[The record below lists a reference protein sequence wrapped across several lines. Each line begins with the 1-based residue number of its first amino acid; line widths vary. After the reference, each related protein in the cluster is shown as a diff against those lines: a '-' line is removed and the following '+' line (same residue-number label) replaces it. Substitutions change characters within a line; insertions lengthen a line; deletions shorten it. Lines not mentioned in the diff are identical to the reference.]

1 MTVAL
6 VVAGVAACGDRGS
19 SGSADGPTVVAT
31 TPILGDVVGEIVG
44 DDATVAVVM
53 PPGADPHEFQPS
65 AREAAEMREA
75 DLLVTN
81 GGGLE
86 AGLDS
91 AIEGAE
97 DDGVAVFTALD
108 HVDPLPGDADA
119 EHAED
124 DHAEDDGDDH
134 AEDDGDDHAE
144 DDDAQDDGDDHDG
157 HDHGDVDPHFFT
169 DPARMAVAAEALT
182 EALVAESPEL
192 DTPDLRQR
200 ADAYV
205 AELRALDAEVEET
218 LAAVPDDR
226 RVLVTTHDVL
236 GYFAD
241 RYGFD
246 LLGSVLP
253 SVTTEGAPSAAEIDA
268 LAGAVGETGVPAIF
282 ADASAPTSLADTL
295 ADEVGDIEV
304 VELHTESLGEAG
316 SGADTYT
323 GMIRTDAERIAAALG

>member
-1 MTVAL
+1 VAVAL
-6 VVAGVAACGDRGS
+6 VVAGVAACGGGG
-19 SGSADGPTVVAT
+19 SGSASGRTVVAT

-53 PPGADPHEFQPS
+53 PAGADPHEFQPS

-91 AIEGAE
+91 TVDGAE

-108 HVDPLPGDADA
+108 HVDPPPGDADA

-124 DHAEDDGDDH
+124 DHAETGAAGGDH
-134 AEDDGDDHAE
+134 AATGA
-144 DDDAQDDGDDHDG
+144 AGDDHDEDGGDDDEG

-169 DPARMAVAAEALT
+169 DPARMAVVAEALT
-182 EALVAESPEL
+182 EALVTESPEL
-192 DTPDLRQR
+192 DTPALRER

-218 LAAVPDDR
+218 LATVPDDR

-241 RYGFD
+241 RYGFE

-268 LAGAVGETGVPAIF
+268 LARTVGETGVPAIF

-295 ADEVGDIEV
+295 ADEVGDSEV

-323 GMIRTDAERIAAALG
+323 GMIRTNAERVASALG

>member
-1 MTVAL
+1 
-6 VVAGVAACGDRGS
+6 
-19 SGSADGPTVVAT
+19 
-31 TPILGDVVGEIVG
+31 VGE
-44 DDATVAVVM
+44 DATVAVVM
-53 PPGADPHEFQPS
+53 PAGADPHEFQPS
-65 AREAAEMREA
+65 ARQAAEMREA

-91 AIEGAE
+91 TIEGAE

-108 HVDPLPGDADA
+108 HVDPLPGAAGSEHA
-119 EHAED
+119 EGDHAED
-124 DHAEDDGDDH
+124 DHT
-134 AEDDGDDHAE
+134 E
-144 DDDAQDDGDDHDG
+144 DDDGTGSAGDDDDEHDHDG
-157 HDHGDVDPHFFT
+157 HDHGDIDPHFFT

-182 EALVAESPEL
+182 AALVAESPEL
-192 DTPDLRQR
+192 DTAVLRER

-218 LAAVPDDR
+218 VATVPDDR

-241 RYGFD
+241 RYGFE

-253 SVTTEGAPSAAEIDA
+253 SVTTEGAPSAADIDA
-268 LAGAVGETGVPAIF
+268 LAGAVEETGVPAIF
-282 ADASAPTSLADTL
+282 ADASAPTDLADTL

-304 VELHTESLGEAG
+304 VELHTESLGETG
-316 SGADTYT
+316 SGADTYA